1 MQLGVQYFAQGYF
14 DMQVGESRVRTTNL
28 LISTLPTLP
37 PRPSP
42 PYDGFRQY
50 VISSWDAMSHCI
62 KSICDWMSLM
72 QGCPQMI
79 KTCTKKA
86 HFETTNIFI
95 KRTHF
100 FNQCIDSVARLCLL
114 PDRLISAFLQSDRAL
129 CGFDCAC
136 GRCYSKGAVEVA
148 ASHHV
153 FKWQGKH
160 VCANAKRCTTLC
172 VGRLHPAGQFLHCF
186 NWNR

>member
-1 MQLGVQYFAQGYF
+1 MDATWCPVFCSRILRHAGWRIQGSNHQPSEKHITHSTSQAIASLWWLQTVCYGMQWVTALNLSVTEWASCR
-14 DMQVGESRVRTTNL
+14 DVHKWLKLVG
-28 LISTLPTLP
+28 
-37 PRPSP
+37 
-42 PYDGFRQY
+42 
-50 VISSWDAMSHCI
+50 
-62 KSICDWMSLM
+62 
-72 QGCPQMI
+72 
-79 KTCTKKA
+79 KKA
-86 HFETTNIFI
+86 HFETTNIFV

>member
-1 MQLGVQYFAQGYF
+1 MDATWCPVFCSRILRHAGWRIQGSNHQPSEKHITHSTSQAIASLWWLQTVCYGMQWVTALNLSVTEWASCR
-14 DMQVGESRVRTTNL
+14 DVHKWLKLVG
-28 LISTLPTLP
+28 
-37 PRPSP
+37 
-42 PYDGFRQY
+42 
-50 VISSWDAMSHCI
+50 
-62 KSICDWMSLM
+62 
-72 QGCPQMI
+72 
-79 KTCTKKA
+79 KKA

-95 KRTHF
+95 KRTHV

>member
-1 MQLGVQYFAQGYF
+1 MDATWCPVFCSRILRHAGWRIQGSNHQPSEKHITHSTSQAIASLWWLQTVCYGMQWVTALNLSVTEWASCR
-14 DMQVGESRVRTTNL
+14 DVHKWLKLVG
-28 LISTLPTLP
+28 
-37 PRPSP
+37 
-42 PYDGFRQY
+42 
-50 VISSWDAMSHCI
+50 
-62 KSICDWMSLM
+62 
-72 QGCPQMI
+72 
-79 KTCTKKA
+79 KKA

>member
-1 MQLGVQYFAQGYF
+1 MDATWCPVFCSRILRHAGWRIQGSNHQPSEKHITHSTSQAIASLWWLQTVCYGMQWVTALNLSVTEWASCR
-14 DMQVGESRVRTTNL
+14 DVHKWLKLVG
-28 LISTLPTLP
+28 
-37 PRPSP
+37 
-42 PYDGFRQY
+42 
-50 VISSWDAMSHCI
+50 
-62 KSICDWMSLM
+62 
-72 QGCPQMI
+72 
-79 KTCTKKA
+79 KKA

-114 PDRLISAFLQSDRAL
+114 PDRLILAFLQSDRAL

>member
-1 MQLGVQYFAQGYF
+1 MDATWCPVFCSRILRHAGWRIQGSNHQPSEKHITHSTSQAIASLWWLQAVCYGMQWVSALNLSVTEWASCR
-14 DMQVGESRVRTTNL
+14 DVHKWLKLVG
-28 LISTLPTLP
+28 
-37 PRPSP
+37 
-42 PYDGFRQY
+42 
-50 VISSWDAMSHCI
+50 
-62 KSICDWMSLM
+62 
-72 QGCPQMI
+72 
-79 KTCTKKA
+79 KKA

>member
-1 MQLGVQYFAQGYF
+1 MDATWCPVFCSRILRHAGWRIQGSNHQPSEKHITHSTSQAIASLWWLQTVCYGMQWVTALNLSVTEWASCR
-14 DMQVGESRVRTTNL
+14 DVHKWLKLVG
-28 LISTLPTLP
+28 
-37 PRPSP
+37 
-42 PYDGFRQY
+42 
-50 VISSWDAMSHCI
+50 
-62 KSICDWMSLM
+62 
-72 QGCPQMI
+72 
-79 KTCTKKA
+79 KKA

-114 PDRLISAFLQSDRAL
+114 PDRLISAFLQSERAL

>member
-1 MQLGVQYFAQGYF
+1 MDATWCPVFCSRILRHAGWRIQGSNHQPSEKHITHSTSQAIASLWWLQTVCYGMQWVTALNLSVTEWASCR
-14 DMQVGESRVRTTNL
+14 DVHKWLKLVG
-28 LISTLPTLP
+28 
-37 PRPSP
+37 
-42 PYDGFRQY
+42 
-50 VISSWDAMSHCI
+50 
-62 KSICDWMSLM
+62 
-72 QGCPQMI
+72 
-79 KTCTKKA
+79 KKA

-160 VCANAKRCTTLC
+160 VCVNAKRCTTLC

>member
-1 MQLGVQYFAQGYF
+1 MGATWCPVFCSRILRHAGWRIQGSNHQPSEKHITHSTSQAIASLWWLQTVCYGMQWVTALNLSVTEWASCR
-14 DMQVGESRVRTTNL
+14 DVHKWLKLVG
-28 LISTLPTLP
+28 
-37 PRPSP
+37 
-42 PYDGFRQY
+42 
-50 VISSWDAMSHCI
+50 
-62 KSICDWMSLM
+62 
-72 QGCPQMI
+72 
-79 KTCTKKA
+79 KKA

>member
-1 MQLGVQYFAQGYF
+1 MDATWCPVFCSRILRHAGWRIQGSNHQPSEKHITHSTSQAIASLWWLQTVCYGMQWVSALNLSVTEWASCR
-14 DMQVGESRVRTTNL
+14 DVHKWLKLVG
-28 LISTLPTLP
+28 
-37 PRPSP
+37 
-42 PYDGFRQY
+42 
-50 VISSWDAMSHCI
+50 
-62 KSICDWMSLM
+62 
-72 QGCPQMI
+72 
-79 KTCTKKA
+79 KKA

>member
-1 MQLGVQYFAQGYF
+1 MDATWCPVFCSRILRHAGWRIQGSNHQPSEKHITHSTSQAIASLWWLQTVCYGMQWVTALNLSVTDWASCR
-14 DMQVGESRVRTTNL
+14 DVHKWLKLVG
-28 LISTLPTLP
+28 
-37 PRPSP
+37 
-42 PYDGFRQY
+42 
-50 VISSWDAMSHCI
+50 
-62 KSICDWMSLM
+62 
-72 QGCPQMI
+72 
-79 KTCTKKA
+79 KKA

-114 PDRLISAFLQSDRAL
+114 PDRLILAFLQSDRAL